1 MLGAREGVRRLG
13 AREGVRRRGVREGV
27 RRRGVREGALQPLGE
42 WRHAEK
48 PAGRFGGDCGELA
61 GRLEARSGGLCEGE
75 HTVCLGSDLCRGGP
89 RGARPSPREI
99 GQRLVP
105 TTSGRD

>member
-42 WRHAEK
+42 W
-48 PAGRFGGDCGELA
+48 G
-61 GRLEARSGGLCEGE
+61 
-75 HTVCLGSDLCRGGP
+75 
-89 RGARPSPREI
+89 RGAMRRNWWGDFGEIVGSLRGDSRPGVEGCVRGSI
-99 GQRLVP
+99 LYV
-105 TTSGRD
+105 